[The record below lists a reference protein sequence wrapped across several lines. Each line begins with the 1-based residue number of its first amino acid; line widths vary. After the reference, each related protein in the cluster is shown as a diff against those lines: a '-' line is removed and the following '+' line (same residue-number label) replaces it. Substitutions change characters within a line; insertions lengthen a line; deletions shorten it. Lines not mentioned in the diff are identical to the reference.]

1 MNVNFKDKVIVIT
14 GAAGG
19 IGQSV
24 VNAYL
29 ESGAKVAMLDR
40 DLKSLELLQDNM
52 IKYDDIKSYEMNL
65 LDVKS
70 IEKSIEAV
78 LKDFGRID
86 VLVQIAGLMNSANSE
101 NIDEGSW
108 DKMFDINTK
117 GSFFTAKITMEKFMK
132 ENGGSIINFSSAAA
146 IRGFDGN
153 MAATHYSASKGA
165 LISMTKQLAVEWGKY
180 NIRVNAVVPGG
191 VLTPAMEAMNFDN
204 KMFESIPLK
213 RLSRPE
219 EIANTVLFLTSNKAS
234 IITGQAIVID
244 GGASVVGQ

>member
-1 MNVNFKDKVIVIT
+1 MNVTFKDKVIVIT

-132 ENGGSIINFSSAAA
+132 ENGGSIINFSSSAA
-146 IRGFDGN
+146 IR
-153 MAATHYSASKGA
+153 
-165 LISMTKQLAVEWGKY
+165 
-180 NIRVNAVVPGG
+180 
-191 VLTPAMEAMNFDN
+191 
-204 KMFESIPLK
+204 
-213 RLSRPE
+213 
-219 EIANTVLFLTSNKAS
+219 
-234 IITGQAIVID
+234 
-244 GGASVVGQ
+244 

>member
-86 VLVQIAGLMNSANSE
+86 VL
-101 NIDEGSW
+101 
-108 DKMFDINTK
+108 
-117 GSFFTAKITMEKFMK
+117 
-132 ENGGSIINFSSAAA
+132 
-146 IRGFDGN
+146 
-153 MAATHYSASKGA
+153 
-165 LISMTKQLAVEWGKY
+165 GKWW
-180 NIRVNAVVPGG
+180 
-191 VLTPAMEAMNFDN
+191 
-204 KMFESIPLK
+204 
-213 RLSRPE
+213 
-219 EIANTVLFLTSNKAS
+219 
-234 IITGQAIVID
+234 
-244 GGASVVGQ
+244 

>member
-1 MNVNFKDKVIVIT
+1 MDVNFKDKVIVIT

-19 IGQSV
+19 IGESAV
-24 VNAYL
+24 RAYL

-40 DLKSLELLQDNM
+40 NLKSLELVQDHM
-52 IKYDDIKSYEMNL
+52 SKYGELKSYEMNL
-65 LDVKS
+65 LDIKS
-70 IEKSIEAV
+70 IEKSIEDV
-78 LKDFGRID
+78 LNDFGRID
-86 VLVQIAGLMNSANSE
+86 VLVQIAGLMNSVNSE
-101 NIDEGSW
+101 NIDEDSW
-108 DKMFDINTK
+108 DKMFDINSK
-117 GSFFTAKITMEKFMK
+117 GSFFTAKIIMEKFMK
-132 ENGGSIINFSSAAA
+132 ENGGSIINFSSVAA

-153 MAATHYSASKGA
+153 MASTHYSASKGA

-219 EIANTVLFLTSNKAS
+219 EIANTVLFLSSDKAS
-234 IITGQAIVID
+234 MITGQAIVID
-244 GGASVVGQ
+244 GGATSVGQ

>member
-132 ENGGSIINFSSAAA
+132 ENGGSRSF
-146 IRGFDGN
+146 
-153 MAATHYSASKGA
+153 
-165 LISMTKQLAVEWGKY
+165 
-180 NIRVNAVVPGG
+180 
-191 VLTPAMEAMNFDN
+191 
-204 KMFESIPLK
+204 
-213 RLSRPE
+213 
-219 EIANTVLFLTSNKAS
+219 
-234 IITGQAIVID
+234 
-244 GGASVVGQ
+244 